1 MDTTTCD
8 YNATANMN
16 NAISNMNNANANN
29 WGIYYKWT
37 DTGVVTHT
45 PHSFG
50 KKEAMEYLRRYVGFN
65 EVDYKWIQ
73 QENGFEKI
81 FA

>member
-16 NAISNMNNANANN
+16 NAISNMNANN